1 LTWCFPSNNIN
12 TSKQLKPLTE
22 PEETPIIAPEALL
35 SLVKWIRRQ
44 KHEGTMSGVAGTQK
58 EPSGTPQTPTSC
70 AGGTDDLSVS
80 HHTGEQRGD
89 HDEDGT

>member
-1 LTWCFPSNNIN
+1 LYFPSHNVN

-44 KHEGTMSGVAGTQK
+44 QHEGAISGVTGIQD
-58 EPSGTPQTPTSC
+58 ESSGTTQTSPPC
-70 AGGTDDLSVS
+70 AGGADDLPIS
-80 HHTGEQRGD
+80 HGTGGQRGN
-89 HDEDGT
+89 HDKDGA